1 MRNPI
6 FSGLNR
12 QTVEHAART
21 TVAATVSLAI
31 ARMFRLPEAYW
42 AVIITMVVTQ
52 STLGAAL
59 TISGQRFAGTVLGA
73 ATGVLLANQLG
84 SRMLAFSV
92 GVFGLGL
99 ICAVLRLDN
108 AAYRFAGITLAIVV
122 LVSRSQPPWI
132 VASHRFFEVSLGIV
146 TGLVMTALW
155 PEREP
160 ALPASAKGGGS

>member
-1 MRNPI
+1 MRNAI

-42 AVIITMVVTQ
+42 AAISTMVVTQ
-52 STLGAAL
+52 STLGAAW
-59 TISGQRFAGTVLGA
+59 TISGERFAGTVLGA
-73 ATGVLLANQLG
+73 AAGVLLANQLG
-84 SRMLAFSV
+84 SGMLAFSV

-122 LVSRSQPPWI
+122 LVSRSQPAWI
-132 VASHRFFEVSLGIV
+132 VATHRFFEVSLGIV

-155 PEREP
+155 PERDRPVP
-160 ALPASAKGGGS
+160 ARAKGGGV

>member
-1 MRNPI
+1 MRKSI

-12 QTVEHAART
+12 QAVGHAART

-31 ARMFRLPEAYW
+31 AKMFRLPEAYW
-42 AVIITMVVTQ
+42 AVIITLVVTQ
-52 STLGAAL
+52 SSLGAAW
-59 TISGQRFAGTVLGA
+59 TISSQRFVGTVLGA
-73 ATGVLLANQLG
+73 AAAVLLVNRMG
-84 SRMLAFSV
+84 SGMLTFAV

-99 ICAVLRLDN
+99 ICALLRLDQ

-146 TGLVMTALW
+146 TGLGMTALW

-160 ALPASAKGGGS
+160 TLPATAKGGGA